1 MEHTEIKAK
10 IEETI
15 KKIEAGIQRILTI
28 KEKKLVV
35 SWVDMGFEF
44 ETIKFAIELTY
55 EMTDR
60 VNFNYTNKILVN
72 WWMEGYRTLDE
83 VKAAVEPKKK
93 PQTEIKVIQEFADLD
108 LRQQY
113 TILQNAKEL
122 LAFLN
127 TAEDFP
133 YMDAYYDGTAG
144 LQKAMA
150 YIDDKILHTE
160 EN

>member
-1 MEHTEIKAK
+1 MENAEIKL

-15 KKIEAGIQRILTI
+15 ETIENFVQRVLTP
-28 KEKKLVV
+28 KEKELVIQ
-35 SWVDMGFEF
+35 WLGMGFEF
-44 ETIKFAIELTY
+44 ESIKFAIELTY
-55 EMTDR
+55 DNISR
-60 VNFNYTNKILVN
+60 VNFRYTDRILWN
-72 WWMEGYRTLDE
+72 WFEEGYRTIDE
-83 VKAAVEPKKK
+83 VKAAVEKK
-93 PQTEIKVIQEFADLD
+93 PHIEIKAIHDFSELD

-113 TILQNAKEL
+113 TVLQNAKEL

-133 YMDAYYDGTAG
+133 YMDAYYDGTSG

-160 EN
+160 N

>member
-1 MEHTEIKAK
+1 MENTEVKS

-15 KKIEAGIQRILTI
+15 RTIEDGIQRILTI
-28 KEKKLVV
+28 KEKKSVI
-35 SWVDMGFEF
+35 SWLDMGFEF

-55 EMTDR
+55 EKLGR
-60 VNFNYTNKILVN
+60 VNFNYTDRILVN
-72 WWMEGYRTLDE
+72 CWTKGYHTLDE
-83 VKAAVEPKKK
+83 VKAAVEPQKK
-93 PQTEIKVIQEFADLD
+93 PQMEIKAIQDFADLD

-113 TILQNAKEL
+113 TVLQNAKEL
-122 LAFLN
+122 LAYLN

-133 YMDAYYDGTAG
+133 YMDAYYDGTSG